1 MKIDRKSLLYQVFEL
16 TFYWLVFAVFFQ
28 FQGSWFW
35 VITFVNAIAMITI
48 ITREKI
54 LKKERIDLTI
64 INPKWRRIWDIT
76 QIFAAITL
84 LIYHLSYG
92 GIITMIAF
100 VIAILFIIREL
111 IIMQKKIVH

>member
-1 MKIDRKSLLYQVFEL
+1 MRIDRKSLLYQVVEL

-84 LIYHLSYG
+84 LIYYLSYG
-92 GIITMIAF
+92 SIITMIAF